1 MNNQLVKINDTDLA
15 VKEFNGQRVVTFKD
29 IDMLHERVEGTAK
42 RNFSDNKKHFV
53 KNVDYYEL
61 SKSDVGT
68 DFVLT
73 YEFDKKAPKG
83 ILLTESGYLMLV
95 KSLQDDLAWKVQ
107 RELVNNYFR
116 VKENGQALNTS
127 ELSPEL
133 QMFNQMFKAIANQEL
148 EQKKIKAEIQDT
160 KDQLQGIRDVVALTP
175 NAWRKDTASLISKI
189 AMKLGGFDYI
199 KDVRDE
205 SYKILNETYKVDIK
219 RRLVNKKKNM
229 ALEGCS
235 KSKISKLT
243 YLDVIAEDE
252 KLING
257 YINIIGKM
265 AIKYGV
271 DMN

>member
-1 MNNQLVKINDTDLA
+1 MKELVPINFNNQRIMTTKVLAEQFGTEEKNIQMNFSNNQGRFKEGKHYIELKGQALKDFKNSLPNEIGEPLKFAPKLILWTDRGAARHAKILDTDEA
-15 VKEFNGQRVVTFKD
+15 WEV
-29 IDMLHERVEGTAK
+29 
-42 RNFSDNKKHFV
+42 
-53 KNVDYYEL
+53 YE
-61 SKSDVGT
+61 
-68 DFVLT
+68 
-73 YEFDKKAPKG
+73 
-83 ILLTESGYLMLV
+83 
-95 KSLQDDLAWKVQ
+95 DL
-107 RELVNNYFR
+107 EENYFNP
-116 VKENGQALNTS
+116 KEKGQALNTS

-133 QMFNQMFKAIANQEL
+133 QMFNQMFKALANQEL
-148 EQKKIKAEIQDT
+148 ANKEMKADIEDNKK
-160 KDQLQGIRDVVALTP
+160 QLQGIRDIVALTP

-189 AMKLGGFDYI
+189 AMKLGGFEHI
-199 KDVRDE
+199 KDVREE

-219 RRLVNKKKNM
+219 RRLINKRKNM

-235 KSKISKLT
+235 KSKINKLT

>member
-1 MNNQLVKINDTDLA
+1 MKQLTPIEFKNQRIMTTSIIAEEYGTTERRISENFNANKSKYQEGKHYFLLQGEELKQFKSEYGISVVAPNINKLYLWTEKGTLLHAKSLNTDKAWQVYEYLVDNYFNKN
-15 VKEFNGQRVVTFKD
+15 NGQT
-29 IDMLHERVEGTAK
+29 
-42 RNFSDNKKHFV
+42 
-53 KNVDYYEL
+53 
-61 SKSDVGT
+61 
-68 DFVLT
+68 
-73 YEFDKKAPKG
+73 
-83 ILLTESGYLMLV
+83 
-95 KSLQDDLAWKVQ
+95 
-107 RELVNNYFR
+107 
-116 VKENGQALNTS
+116 LNTS

-133 QMFNQMFKAIANQEL
+133 QMFNQMFKAIANQEI
-148 EQKKIKAEIQDT
+148 EQKKIKADIQDA
-160 KDQLQGIRDVVALTP
+160 KNQLQGIRDIVALTP

-189 AMKLGGFDYI
+189 ATKLGGFDHI
-199 KDVRDE
+199 KDVREE

-219 RRLVNKKKNM
+219 RRLINKRKNM